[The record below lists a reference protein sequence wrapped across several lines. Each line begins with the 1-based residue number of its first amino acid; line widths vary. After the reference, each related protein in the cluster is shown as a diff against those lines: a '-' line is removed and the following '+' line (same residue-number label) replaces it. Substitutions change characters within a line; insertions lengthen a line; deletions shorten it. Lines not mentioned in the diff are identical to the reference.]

1 MKVSRRR
8 IQSIKKRIQSMKS
21 MKRRI
26 QSMKSMKSMKS
37 KKGTRRAKSM
47 GYKSRTSIKSIKS
60 RKSRKSRKSSV
71 SDNTI
76 KTSINAII
84 SRINSTNLSTNDK
97 IEMISNELS
106 KLPTINFYGSLY
118 IPNLSSLDNED
129 EAIELHN
136 GGVID
141 PLIKEMTRLEK
152 KLATTKSN
160 LEKAREKQSRNPGD
174 EEIQNTIAELT
185 QQQKEYS
192 DAIEI
197 LNNHPAIKEAREHEE
212 RTQTRNAA
220 IRESKAKEQAEKN
233 AAEPCKN
240 ELLEPLR
247 DLINKTGSQLETFK
261 KTIIKIERDM
271 VDTTKKY
278 YDKLTSKI
286 KDLEEKKNKFYD
298 AEEKHNK
305 TQRISEL
312 GYTSLTQT
320 AVMNSLPPQGHDA
333 TWQAKNFNLTNNE
346 REERY
351 VTFLK
356 EMYAEGYEDPN
367 PSSVPEYKDIFD
379 KIAPTKFKEHLLT
392 KLSDKDILIETQEL
406 ATSQDPGTMF
416 WFYKKSE
423 REANPHLK
431 NQDYFHLTIHL
442 GRLEFEKERYD
453 KGKVHLVK
461 RNDDGQSLNMRP
473 YVFTKVEGTHKN
485 NSGPDRCIQVIPIY
499 NPDITQDTDLKLL
512 IVKEL
517 NEYIWKLQITDSRKK
532 LWEPD
537 ATEMKNLM
545 KPYITAKLQ
554 KGSIMLR
561 RTELKVNF
569 IPQMLTQIEELEKFF
584 TGRKRQFFKKCL
596 TSSHSQ
602 EEVNKL
608 IGECRE
614 LFTNIETRLNT
625 ENRLIVV
632 DPNEDDLEIF
642 KGLLGSTDKFLA
654 LEEEELNI
662 DDVDVPNIE
671 EILGAL
677 EKIKSELRTAIAAP
691 VEDDE
696 EPEEAAAETA
706 PSSSREAPSSS
717 RAAAEAGPSSS
728 RAGEEKAVKT
738 PLEKAQDAVTKAKKK
753 LKAAEDS
760 NENSTA
766 ILALKAVVTTNEAKL
781 DKLRKSIR
789 ETDATVRRDLQGT
802 PVPTT
807 KQGKARVAR
816 TGQGKNKITK
826 KRLNKIT
833 RKRLNKTKKRK
844 YK

>member
-26 QSMKSMKSMKS
+26 QSMKNMKSMKS

-47 GYKSRTSIKSIKS
+47 GYKSRTSIKSI
-60 RKSRKSRKSSV
+60 KSRKSRKSSV

-152 KLATTKSN
+152 KLATTKIN

-174 EEIQNTIAELT
+174 KEIQNTIAKLT
-185 QQQKEYS
+185 QEQTEYS
-192 DAIEI
+192 DDIER
-197 LNNHPAIKEAREHEE
+197 LNKLPAIKEAREHEE
-212 RTQTRNAA
+212 RIQTQNAA
-220 IRESKAKEQAEKN
+220 IRERKAKDQTEKK

-240 ELLEPLR
+240 MLLEPLSG
-247 DLINKTGSQLETFK
+247 LINKTDSQLETFK
-261 KTIIKIERDM
+261 KTIIKIERNM

-305 TQRISEL
+305 TQRITDP
-312 GYTSLTQT
+312 GYTALTQT
-320 AVMNSLPPQGHDA
+320 AVINLLPLQGHDK
-333 TWQAKNFNLTNNE
+333 TWQAKNFNLINNE

-356 EMYAEGYEDPN
+356 EMYAEGYKDPN
-367 PSSVPEYKDIFD
+367 PSNVSEYKAIFD
-379 KIAPTKFKEHLLT
+379 KIYLTDFKKHLET
-392 KLSDKDILIETQEL
+392 KLYDKDILIETQEL
-406 ATSQDPGTMF
+406 ATAEDPGTML

-442 GRLEFEKERYD
+442 GRRGFEQERYD

-461 RNDDGQSLNMRP
+461 RNDDRQSLNMRP

-485 NSGPDRCIQVIPIY
+485 ISGPDRCIQVIPIY

-532 LWEPD
+532 RWEPD
-537 ATEMKNLM
+537 ATQMKNLM
-545 KPYITAKLQ
+545 EPYITEKLQ
-554 KGSIMLR
+554 KGAIMLR
-561 RTELKVNF
+561 RTELKEKF
-569 IPQMLTQIEELEKFF
+569 IPQMLEQIEELKKFF
-584 TGRKRQFFKKCL
+584 TGSKRQFFKKCL
-596 TSSHSQ
+596 TSSHSK
-602 EEVNKL
+602 EKVEAL
-608 IGECRE
+608 IRECRK
-614 LFTNIETRLNT
+614 LFGNVETQLKT
-625 ENRLIVV
+625 ENGLIVV
-632 DPNEDDLEIF
+632 DPNEDYLDKF
-642 KGLLGSTDKFLA
+642 KTFMEPSDKFLA
-654 LEEEELNI
+654 LEEEALNI
-662 DDVDVPNIE
+662 HDVAVPDIE
-671 EILGAL
+671 KILGAL
-677 EKIKSELRTAIAAP
+677 EEINSELTRAIVEEAP
-691 VEDDE
+691 VEDGE
-696 EPEEAAAETA
+696 EPIEAAAAAET
-706 PSSSREAPSSS
+706 APSSS

-728 RAGEEKAVKT
+728 RAAEKKEDKT
-738 PLEKAQDAVTKAKKK
+738 PLEKAQDAVTKANKK

-760 NENSTA
+760 NENSTV
-766 ILALKAVVTTNEAKL
+766 ILGLKANVTKKKTELEELRKNIRQEEARVITGQQGTNE
-781 DKLRKSIR
+781 
-789 ETDATVRRDLQGT
+789 
-802 PVPTT
+802 PTT

-833 RKRLNKTKKRK
+833 KKRLNKTKKRK